1 MSETLTP
8 AKLVLM
14 VLYLVMDDMELEAV
28 AEHAGIPVARLEDMD
43 GMISIGDVIKLIN
56 STLELTGDPAL
67 GLHVGQ
73 EISVEM
79 LDMFGMLV
87 SSAPD
92 TRAAIQTITRYSPL
106 ISTLARAEVIEE
118 GERVRLVLHL
128 HEELLAIDNNYCVEV
143 IATGFFYLLRR
154 LVDGPVIMR
163 CWRSLRP
170 APPWVT
176 EYYDALGEETEFLF
190 EAGENSVEFDRAILD
205 LPMKR
210 HSPGLYQQL
219 HMQAA
224 KRMASLPNPERTSA
238 SVKRLIDE
246 NLGKQLI
253 DLPLIADLMGLNPRT
268 LQRRLKEESV
278 TFQSLHD
285 SSRYRLACEQL
296 AQQGSPVEDIAAML
310 GYSEPTN
317 FYRAFK
323 TWSGLTPNE
332 YRRQYRQRP

>member
-14 VLYLVMDDMELEAV
+14 VLYLVMDDMELETV
-28 AEHAGIPVARLEDMD
+28 AEHAGIPVARLEDLD
-43 GMISIGDVIKLIN
+43 GMISIGDVVKLVG

-73 EISVEM
+73 EISVKM
-79 LDMFGMLV
+79 LDMFGMMV

-92 TRAAIQTITRYSPL
+92 ARAAIQTLTRYSPL

-118 GERVRLVLHL
+118 GDRVRIVLHL

-143 IATGFFYLLRR
+143 IATGFFYLMRR

-163 CWRSLRP
+163 RWRSQRP
-170 APPWVT
+170 APAWIA
-176 EYYDALGEETEFLF
+176 EYHDALGEETEFCF

-224 KRMASLPNPERTSA
+224 KRMASLPNPERTST

-246 NLGKQLI
+246 NLGRQLI

-268 LQRRLKEESV
+268 LQRRLKEENV

-285 SSRYRLACEQL
+285 SSRYRMACDQL
-296 AQQGSPVEDIAAML
+296 AQQTQSVEDIAAML
-310 GYSEPTN
+310 GYSEPAN

-323 TWSGLTPNE
+323 TWSGVTPND
-332 YRRQYRQRP
+332 YRRQYKPRP

>member
-14 VLYLVMDDMELEAV
+14 VLYLVMDDMELETV
-28 AEHAGIPVARLEDMD
+28 AEHAGIPVARLEDLD
-43 GMISIGDVIKLIN
+43 GMISIGDVVKLVG

-79 LDMFGMLV
+79 LDMFGMMV

-92 TRAAIQTITRYSPL
+92 ARAAIQTLTRYSPL

-118 GERVRLVLHL
+118 GDRVRIVLHL
-128 HEELLAIDNNYCVEV
+128 HEQLLAIDNNYCVEV
-143 IATGFFYLLRR
+143 IATGFFYLMRR

-163 CWRSLRP
+163 RWRSQRP
-170 APPWVT
+170 APAWIA
-176 EYYDALGEETEFLF
+176 EYHDALGEETEFCF

-224 KRMASLPNPERTSA
+224 KRMASLPNPERTST

-246 NLGKQLI
+246 NLGRQLI

-268 LQRRLKEESV
+268 LQRRLKEENV

-296 AQQGSPVEDIAAML
+296 AQQNSPVEDIAAML

-332 YRRQYRQRP
+332 YRRQYRPRP

>member
-43 GMISIGDVIKLIN
+43 GIISIGDVIKLIQ

-79 LDMFGMLV
+79 LDIFGMMV
-87 SSAPD
+87 SSAPNA
-92 TRAAIQTITRYSPL
+92 RAAIQTLTRYSPL

-118 GERVRLVLHL
+118 GDSVRIVLHL

-143 IATGFFYLLRR
+143 IATGFFYLMRR

-163 CWRSLRP
+163 RWRSLRP
-170 APPWVT
+170 APAWVA
-176 EYYDALGEETEFLF
+176 EYYDALDPETEFCF

-219 HMQAA
+219 HLQAA
-224 KRMASLPNPERTSA
+224 KRMASLPNPERTST

-246 NLGKQLI
+246 NLGRQLI

-268 LQRRLKEESV
+268 LQRRLKEENV

-285 SSRYRLACEQL
+285 SSRHRLACDLL
-296 AQQGSPVEDIAAML
+296 AQQNSPVEDIAAML

-332 YRRQYRQRP
+332 YRRQYRPRP